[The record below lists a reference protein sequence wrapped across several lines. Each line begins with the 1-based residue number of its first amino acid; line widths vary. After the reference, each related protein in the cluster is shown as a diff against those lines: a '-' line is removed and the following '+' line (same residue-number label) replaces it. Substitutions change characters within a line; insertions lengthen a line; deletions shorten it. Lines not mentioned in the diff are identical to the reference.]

1 MFRVFLGRPAAKTLH
16 RTMAFDLVSSLHS
29 DSLLFLAENDPRH
42 SMAGVESR
50 YFLRI
55 NGHPPR
61 RIGRHYA
68 TYRYL
73 SGETQPSPIQ
83 TKWLQ

>member
-1 MFRVFLGRPAAKTLH
+1 MFGFFFGRPAAKTLH

-55 NGHPPR
+55 NGHPRLDCSGPFGR
-61 RIGRHYA
+61 AGRFPSGHIG
-68 TYRYL
+68 
-73 SGETQPSPIQ
+73 S
-83 TKWLQ
+83 